1 MVMNPDPIHRRNFDN
16 LWMEKANIDIAER
29 GSLLGGL
36 ATVHQKGGPGNPAR
50 LL

>member
-1 MVMNPDPIHRRNFDN
+1 MVINADPIHRHNVDN
-16 LWMEKANIDIAER
+16 LWMEKANIHIAER
-29 GSLLGGL
+29 GLLLGGL